1 MKIGNIFSF
10 VCENWI
16 YFWRKHWKMRQK
28 SAHYTEF
35 SNKEE
40 KENSLLGKLAILC
53 DLLLVE
59 TSIKDLN
66 IFFHA
71 CRFYTSTWAFTQ
83 FCNSTQKS
91 SVKLFISSPCWGD
104 TVHKLFFLLWPI
116 FYCMSSHGKKG
127 DVLKSSRMKSFSIL
141 FHILISLHLLSD

>member
-40 KENSLLGKLAILC
+40 KENSQLGKLAILC

-71 CRFYTSTWAFTQ
+71 CRLLYFYMSIYTILQ
-83 FCNSTQKS
+83 FNTEKFCEIIH
-91 SVKLFISSPCWGD
+91 FISVLGRYCSQIVFPVM
-104 TVHKLFFLLWPI
+104 TYILLYVQSW
-116 FYCMSSHGKKG
+116 KKRG
-127 DVLKSSRMKSFSIL
+127 CFKEQ
-141 FHILISLHLLSD
+141 